1 MKTQDAALTKT
12 ISATLRTG
20 IVLAIG
26 FGMLG
31 CMLYLPSKGNAHA
44 SFHHFQGAQVPFASL
59 HAIQTMVTK
68 PASIAERGFGLAEIG
83 VLLLMATP
91 IMRVILSLV
100 NFVRERDILFAC
112 ITTFVLAALA
122 CSLMTR

>member
-31 CMLYLPSKGNAHA
+31 CMLYLPSKGNAH
-44 SFHHFQGAQVPFASL
+44 FHHFQGAQVPFASL
-59 HAIQTMVTK
+59 RSIQTMVTK

-100 NFVRERDILFAC
+100 SFARERDILFAF

>member
-1 MKTQDAALTKT
+1 
-12 ISATLRTG
+12 
-20 IVLAIG
+20 
-26 FGMLG
+26 
-31 CMLYLPSKGNAHA
+31 
-44 SFHHFQGAQVPFASL
+44 
-59 HAIQTMVTK
+59 MVTK

-100 NFVRERDILFAC
+100 SFARERDILFTC